1 VGIRTLAFA
10 IINLVNLTKS
20 GASTQEG
27 LWMRNTETDLNE
39 LPTYGISDMGHQ
51 RWSVAFNTTIDD
63 SANKVNF
70 KAAMF
75 LKMHETCVYTK
86 AGTINAGGPV
96 GQTLQSIGSA
106 VTPGNISK
114 LRSPVRSRLYSMITP
129 GGPRIPGANIP
140 GARGASRCPAGFAFG
155 GRFTDNEFSTC
166 GAQLFDIPSPI
177 ALAIRALRRVN
188 NVPTA
193 ARVENLSDV
202 IEGGTSPDRLSQ
214 IRRMAQIPKNGTL
227 NAQSLGSSVR
237 TSITALKGA
246 PAGEGR
252 MIRRD
257 GTILRPIVP
266 SSVLRTFS
274 GNPDMEDGVMVRAM
288 QVPKDISSDDLALLA
303 GAGIQQVSFV
313 APNGTQIGVK
323 RVRDL
328 TVGER
333 RKFGRQLNNVVGQSD
348 DYDVGSNLREFTTQT
363 DGAFEYTQDFPTV
376 KNPTETVSFIGKDG
390 RKHDAPRWVYETF
403 FKKGKPKQSTATEST
418 DLRDPFT
425 LPAGEI
431 VAAITTSKNYKGKRV
446 GRAMLLERVDGK
458 SFMLLP
464 QTVENGSLSRQI
476 YSDVAKNIGVKM
488 PQSKLVGTAGMRQ
501 VLQEDEIASSRPK
514 AIDYLGVLFAD
525 VLLDKRNRSDKELFQ
540 SRDGKW
546 ISFPTGNELSAG
558 AGLSKEDIERRFNID
573 LPEEML
579 SSYRDYGKAFANLSD
594 RERQLLTV
602 SWDDLLRKA
611 RSFDWAKY
619 IARLNS
625 DGILSSAERAHVD
638 VVRRLYDRRLANLS
652 KLKERFLELVK
663 IA

>member
-1 VGIRTLAFA
+1 
-10 IINLVNLTKS
+10 
-20 GASTQEG
+20 
-27 LWMRNTETDLNE
+27 MRNIETDLHE
-39 LPTYGISDMGHQ
+39 APAIGVSDMGHH
-51 RWSVAFNTTIDD
+51 RLSVAFNTTIDD
-63 SANKVNF
+63 SPNKINF

-75 LKMHETCVYTK
+75 LKMRETCVYTK

-202 IEGGTSPDRLSQ
+202 VEGGTSPDRLSQ

-227 NAQSLGSSVR
+227 NAQSLASSVR

-288 QVPKDISSDDLALLA
+288 QAPKDISSDDLALLA

-333 RKFGRQLNNVVGQSD
+333 RKFGRQLNNVVGESD
-348 DYDVGSNLREFTTQT
+348 EYDVGSNLREFTTQT
-363 DGAFEYTQDFPTV
+363 NGAFEYTQDFPTV
-376 KNPTETVSFIGKDG
+376 KNPTEIVSFMGKDG
-390 RKHDAPRWVYETF
+390 RKRDAPRWVYETF

-425 LPAGEI
+425 LPASEI
-431 VAAITTSKNYKGKRV
+431 VAAITTSKNYKGKKV

-602 SWDDLLRKA
+602 SWDDLLEKA

-638 VVRRLYDRRLANLS
+638 VARRLYDRRLANLS